1 MLELT
6 GIDMTQGSFRLR
18 VDLSLAAGQG
28 LGIMGVSG
36 SGKSTLLSVLAGFSV
51 PDAGRIKMDGRD
63 VTDLPVAARPVS
75 IMFQDNN
82 LFPHLDVFDNVA
94 LGIAPSLRL
103 SQAERARV
111 DDSLVQVG
119 LDGFGPRK
127 PANLSGGQQSRVA
140 LARMLVRA
148 RPIALLDEPFAALD
162 PGLRHEM
169 VALVER
175 TCRAAGQ
182 TVIMVTHDMDD
193 VAKICDRVLLLKAGT
208 VALDTSVQ
216 QALADRPPALAPWL

>member
-111 DDSLVQVG
+111 DDSLAQVG

>member
-1 MLELT
+1 MLELI

-111 DDSLVQVG
+111 DDSLAQVG